1 MKSAVQNTHGSP
13 PTMPTTQTLPTS
25 FHWLIPLI
33 VVLALITAGAGLFS
47 QGGQGSYT
55 FQTLHGQ
62 HVEMYGRGIYAR
74 DSLLAGAGFRGTDAI
89 TLFISLPLLVFFY
102 WLARRGAHNA
112 PLALTGVL
120 FYFLYNSASM
130 TFAAAFNALF
140 LVYTALFSACFFAV
154 VIALTSLD
162 ADALAKRV
170 QPGFPQRGMAIFL
183 FVAGFG
189 TLLVWTS
196 ELLPPLLAG
205 TAPEVLGPYTT
216 LFTHGLDLAV
226 IVPTTILTGILL
238 LQRKPLGYLLAAP
251 ILILCSLIGVVVIA
265 QTASQTLAG
274 LIFPIG
280 VYIGMVGSWIVLG
293 AFAIGLTVSFFRN
306 LSKHILQTD

>member
-1 MKSAVQNTHGSP
+1 
-13 PTMPTTQTLPTS
+13 
-25 FHWLIPLI
+25 
-33 VVLALITAGAGLFS
+33 
-47 QGGQGSYT
+47 
-55 FQTLHGQ
+55 
-62 HVEMYGRGIYAR
+62 
-74 DSLLAGAGFRGTDAI
+74 
-89 TLFISLPLLVFFY
+89 
-102 WLARRGAHNA
+102 
-112 PLALTGVL
+112 
-120 FYFLYNSASM
+120 M
-130 TFAAAFNALF
+130 TFSAAFNALF

-154 VIALTSLD
+154 VLALMSLD
-162 ADALAKRV
+162 ADALAQRV

-226 IVPTTILTGILL
+226 IVPTTVLTGVLI
-238 LQRKPLGYLLAAP
+238 LQRKPPGYLLAAP
-251 ILILCSLIGVVVIA
+251 LLILVSLVGVVVLA
-265 QTASQTLAG
+265 QTVSQTLAG

-293 AFAIGLTVSFFRN
+293 AFAVGLTAAFFRN
-306 LSKHILQTD
+306 LSAGG

>member
-1 MKSAVQNTHGSP
+1 MKKTH
-13 PTMPTTQTLPTS
+13 TFPTS
-25 FHWLIPLI
+25 FHRLIPLI
-33 VVLALITAGAGLFS
+33 VILALIAAATGLFS
-47 QGGQGSYT
+47 QGGQGPYT
-55 FQTLHGQ
+55 FQNLHGQ
-62 HVEMYGRGIYAR
+62 QVEMDGRGLYAR
-74 DSLLAGAGFRGTDAI
+74 DSLLAAAGFRGSDAI
-89 TLFISLPLLVFFY
+89 TLFVSLPLLVLFS
-102 WLARRGAHNA
+102 WLARRGSQNA
-112 PLALTGVL
+112 PIALTGVL

-130 TFAAAFNALF
+130 TFSAAFNALF
-140 LVYTALFSACFFAV
+140 LVYTALFSASFFAV
-154 VIALTSLD
+154 VLALTSLD
-162 ADALAKRV
+162 ADALALRV
-170 QPGFPQRGMAIFL
+170 QPGFPHRGLAIFL

-238 LQRKPLGYLLAAP
+238 LQRKRPSYLLAAP
-251 ILILCSLIGVVVIA
+251 LLILISLVGVVVLA
-265 QTASQTLAG
+265 QTVSQTLAG

-293 AFAIGLTVSFFRN
+293 AFAIGLTVAFFRN
-306 LSKHILQTD
+306 LSTGR

>member
-1 MKSAVQNTHGSP
+1 MLIANPQ
-13 PTMPTTQTLPTS
+13 TMSKTQGIPAS
-25 FHWLIPLI
+25 FNWLIPLI
-33 VVLALITAGAGLFS
+33 AVLALITAGTGLFS
-47 QGGQGSYT
+47 QGGQGVYT

-62 HVEMYGRGIYAR
+62 QVEMYGRGVYAR
-74 DSLLAGAGFRGTDAI
+74 DSLLAGAGFRGTDTV
-89 TLFISLPLLVFFY
+89 TLFISLPLLVLFY
-102 WLARRGAHNA
+102 WLARRGSHNA
-112 PLALTGVL
+112 PIALTGAL

-130 TFAAAFNALF
+130 TFSAAFNALF
-140 LVYTALFSACFFAV
+140 LVYTALFSASFFAV

-162 ADALAKRV
+162 AGALAQRV
-170 QPGFPQRGMAIFL
+170 QPGFPHRGMAIFL

-205 TAPEVLGPYTT
+205 TAPKVLGPYTT

-226 IVPTTILTGILL
+226 IVPTTVLTGILL

-251 ILILCSLIGVVVIA
+251 LLILISLVGVVVIA
-265 QTASQTLAG
+265 QTVSQTLAG

-293 AFAIGLTVSFFRN
+293 AFAVGLTVAFFRN
-306 LSKHILQTD
+306 LLVPACPSQVNPT